1 MALKGD
7 GPMQRVAELLDRVA
21 ALEKDNA
28 TLQSEVDATRASEK
42 EAHDEL
48 AGYQI
53 AVLIDQW
60 MIQQLGTLHEFI
72 ADVRLGIRDL
82 SEYEE
87 VCRRAGLVA

>member
-7 GPMQRVAELLDRVA
+7 GPIQRVAELLDRVA
-21 ALEKDNA
+21 ELEKENGELEERRDTLA
-28 TLQSEVDATRASEK
+28 TELNKTRL
-42 EAHDEL
+42 EL
-48 AGYQI
+48 EGYQI
-53 AVLIDQW
+53 AGLNDQW
-60 MIQQLGTLHEFI
+60 MIQQLDTLREFI

>member
-21 ALEKDNA
+21 ALEKGNGELNRA
-28 TLQSEVDATRASEK
+28 NETLAHELQ
-42 EAHDEL
+42 EARYEL
-48 AGYQI
+48 EGYQLAI
-53 AVLIDQW
+53 RDDEWMKHEIDA
-60 MIQQLGTLHEFI
+60 LREFI
-72 ADVRLGIRDL
+72 ADLRLGIRDL